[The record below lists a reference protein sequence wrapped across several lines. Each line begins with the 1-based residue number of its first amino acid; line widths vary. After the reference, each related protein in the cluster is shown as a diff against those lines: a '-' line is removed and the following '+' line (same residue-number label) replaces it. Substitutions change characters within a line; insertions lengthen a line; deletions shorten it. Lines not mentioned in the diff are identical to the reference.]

1 MSFKHFEPSLVLK
14 EAAWGHLG
22 GGHQVVVGDYDELQ
36 IPQEAHR
43 ISSGRIPSEHLNQVD

>member
-1 MSFKHFEPSLVLK
+1 MLK